1 MDRSLN
7 RSLIGARRA
16 PINFGSARHEKDWGG
31 HAGPPLRLVATAL
44 CLAAQCEAPR
54 TNINNGVVVIAK
66 PADRRA
72 HLHLGAASKSREPRH
87 RNWPMEECAE
97 HGCPP
102 LRNDIGQM
110 ISFMDRLPRPAPLPT
125 QQAVPPLG
133 RSC

>member
-1 MDRSLN
+1 MDRSFS
-7 RSLIGARRA
+7 RSLIGGQRA
-16 PINFGSARHEKDWGG
+16 SINFDAVHQETKWGG

-54 TNINNGVVVIAK
+54 TSINNGVVVIAK

-72 HLHLGAASKSREPRH
+72 RLHLGAASKSREPRH

-102 LRNDIGQM
+102 LRNNIGH
-110 ISFMDRLPRPAPLPT
+110 DLLY
-125 QQAVPPLG
+125 G
-133 RSC
+133 

>member
-1 MDRSLN
+1 MDRGYS
-7 RSLIGARRA
+7 RSLIGGRKASIDLDA
-16 PINFGSARHEKDWGG
+16 VCQEKKWGG

-44 CLAAQCEAPR
+44 CLAAQCEALR
-54 TNINNGVVVIAK
+54 ININNGVVVIAK

-102 LRNDIGQM
+102 LRNNIGHM
-110 ISFMDRLPRPAPLPT
+110 IPL
-125 QQAVPPLG
+125 
-133 RSC
+133 